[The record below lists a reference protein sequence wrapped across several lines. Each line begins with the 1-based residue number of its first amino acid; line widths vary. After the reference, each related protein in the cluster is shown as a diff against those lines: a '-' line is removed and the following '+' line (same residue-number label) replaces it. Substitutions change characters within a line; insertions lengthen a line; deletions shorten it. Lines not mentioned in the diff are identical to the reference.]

1 MKNYCLIFIIVLL
14 AGCTSDVFTPQPLL
28 PVKAALTF
36 PAKDAICTTGTVLSA
51 TQSNITFTW
60 NTAANTTSY
69 DFTLKNLITAAII
82 TQTTTNT
89 QLTVNLLRNTPYSWY
104 VTSKST
110 KTNETAQSEV
120 WKFYNS
126 GPATVSYP
134 PFPADIISPVMGQ
147 NINATN
153 GKINL
158 TWAGNDVDNDITSYE
173 VYFGDTTIPP
183 LLQANLTTPVLN
195 NVNVVPGK
203 TYYWK
208 IVTKDA
214 AGNMST
220 SSLSQFSIN

>member
-14 AGCTSDVFTPQPLL
+14 AGCTSDVFTPQSLL

-51 TQSNITFTW
+51 TQSSITFTW
-60 NTAANTTSY
+60 NAAANTTSY
-69 DFTLKNLITAAII
+69 EFTLKNLITAAII
-82 TQTTTNT
+82 TQTTANT
-89 QLTVNLLRNTPYSWY
+89 QLTITLLRNTPYSWY

-110 KTNETAQSEV
+110 KINETAKSEV

-134 PFPADIISPVMGQ
+134 PFPADIITPVLGQ
-147 NINATN
+147 NLNAPN

-158 TWAGNDVDNDITSYE
+158 TWAGNDVDNDIATYD
-173 VYFGDTTIPP
+173 VYFGETSTPI
-183 LLQANLTTPVLN
+183 LLQANIPTSFLN
-195 NVNVVPGK
+195 DVSVTSNK

-208 IVTKDA
+208 VITKDS
-214 AGNMST
+214 AGNR
-220 SSLSQFSIN
+220 SSSILSQFKIN